1 MKKYSI
7 LFGAVCALLLAFG
20 QNAKAD
26 TTFDSTLSVG
36 NDAISGFPSPYGTV
50 HIDLSGQVATITF
63 TASNSYEFGDSK
75 IADVNVNSTDFTP
88 SIPTGGDSA
97 FKNFGAGN
105 VDGFGVFNLTI
116 DNKDGAAM
124 ALTTLTFTVTN
135 NSSTLWVTASDVLA
149 FNSKGFDAAA
159 HIFINGGAV
168 TGYAGEPNGG
178 GGHVPDGGATAALLG
193 LALAGLGGLRAKFGR
208 K

>member
-1 MKKYSI
+1 MKKYTI
-7 LFGAVCALLLAFG
+7 LFGAVCAVLLAFSL
-20 QNAKAD
+20 NAKAD
-26 TTFDSTLSVG
+26 TIFDSTLSVG
-36 NDAISGFPSPYGTV
+36 NTAISGFPSPYGTV

-63 TASNSYEFGDSK
+63 TASGTYQFGDSK
-75 IADVNVNSTDFTP
+75 VVDVNLNSTDFSA

-105 VDGFGVFNLTI
+105 VDGFGLFNLTI

-124 ALTTLTFTVTN
+124 ALTTITFQVTN
-135 NSSTLWVTASDVLA
+135 NLGTWGTASDVLL
-149 FNSKGFDAAA
+149 FNTKGFDAAA

-178 GGHVPDGGATAALLG
+178 GGHVPDSGTTAMLLG
-193 LALAGLGGLRAKFGR
+193 SALAGLGVMGR
-208 K
+208 YLKR